1 MKEWSDFE
9 TLHIEIDKAVAT
21 VALNR
26 PAKANAMNMPMW
38 VELEECFRQFDQS
51 PEVRAIVLAARGKH
65 FCAGI
70 DLSVFEDLTSATG
83 SDVARRA
90 EQVRLQVL
98 GLQANLSAIEQ
109 CRKPVLAAIHS
120 SCIGGG
126 VDMVCCADMRFC
138 TEQAHFSIKEID
150 IGMTADVGTL
160 QRLPTLIAP
169 GVVRELAYTGRRFNA
184 QEAQRLGFVN
194 AVYADQ
200 AALLQGVYEIASE
213 IAKKSPLAIRGT
225 KEMLNYARDHS
236 VSDAL
241 NYVATWNA
249 GMMSCEDVTR
259 SITAQVDG
267 STPEYRG

>member
-9 TLHIEIDKAVAT
+9 TLHVEIDQAVAT
-21 VALNR
+21 VSLNR
-26 PAKANAMNMPMW
+26 PTKANAMNMPMW
-38 VELEECFRQFDQS
+38 VELEECFKQFDQS
-51 PEVRAIVLAARGKH
+51 PEVRAIVLTARGKH
-65 FCAGI
+65 FCAGL
-70 DLSVFEDLTSATG
+70 DLSIFEDLVNATG
-83 SDVARRA
+83 SDAARRA
-90 EQVRLQVL
+90 EQIRLQVL
-98 GLQANLSAIEQ
+98 GLQANLTAVEQ
-109 CRKPVLAAIHS
+109 CRKPVLAGIHS

-138 TEQAHFSIKEID
+138 TEQAYFSIKEID
-150 IGMTADVGTL
+150 MGMTADVGTL
-160 QRLPTLIAP
+160 QRLPALVAP

-200 AALLQGVYEIASE
+200 EALLQAVHEIAHE

-241 NYVATWNA
+241 NYIATWNA
-249 GMMSCEDVTR
+249 GMMSAEDVTR
-259 SITAQVDG
+259 AITSQVDG
-267 STPEYRG
+267 STPEYKD